1 MSGGRR
7 TCWTDRS
14 RGEQQQQQQ
23 QQADAG
29 GVDGEQQQQHQVE
42 ASSTLVAAP
51 AGEDDADDIKPR
63 KLLWIDD
70 RPENNALIV
79 NKAMRVSDESSGLSL
94 LLRLCIIPATN
105 MLNQTPLLYSYL
117 GRFFLC

>member
-1 MSGGRR
+1 M
-7 TCWTDRS
+7 WTDRS
-14 RGEQQQQQQ
+14 RGEEQQQ
-23 QQADAG
+23 QQADSG
-29 GVDGEQQQQHQVE
+29 GVDGEQQQHQVE

-70 RPENNALIV
+70 CPENNALIV
-79 NKAMRVSDESSGLSL
+79 NKAMRVSEKSSGPSL